1 MNKPGKGEYHLF
13 RKPNVSDV
21 KLRRS
26 KSSGWRVPIKMRS
39 RALLL
44 TEGTLFAAGNP
55 DPLAPKG
62 NRDAQPG
69 PIATGLLQG
78 FSTEDGAMTFT
89 HKLSSPP
96 VFDSLAAAR
105 GALYLC
111 TVDGTLL
118 CLSGARTK
126 SVFHQIQSTHDFGV
140 DIQRPFVVPSVG
152 TVGD

>member
-1 MNKPGKGEYHLF
+1 MNQPEKGEYHLF
-13 RKPNVSDV
+13 RKPNISDV

-26 KSSGWRVPIKMRS
+26 ESSGWRVPIKMRA

-44 TEGTLFAAGNP
+44 TEG
-55 DPLAPKG
+55 
-62 NRDAQPG
+62 
-69 PIATGLLQG
+69 
-78 FSTEDGAMTFT
+78 GAMTFT

-152 TVGD
+152 RVGD